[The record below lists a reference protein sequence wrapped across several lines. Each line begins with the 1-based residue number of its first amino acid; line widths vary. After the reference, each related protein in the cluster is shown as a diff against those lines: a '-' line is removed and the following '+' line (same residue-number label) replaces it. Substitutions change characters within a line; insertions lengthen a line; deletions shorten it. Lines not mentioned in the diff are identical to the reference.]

1 MHNLKTKTT
10 ILVKFILE
18 ESSLSWGQT
27 IKKALRT
34 LLIGDKHSKDVQLHA
49 GRVFSGKEG
58 RINLS

>member
-10 ILVKFILE
+10 ILVKFIL